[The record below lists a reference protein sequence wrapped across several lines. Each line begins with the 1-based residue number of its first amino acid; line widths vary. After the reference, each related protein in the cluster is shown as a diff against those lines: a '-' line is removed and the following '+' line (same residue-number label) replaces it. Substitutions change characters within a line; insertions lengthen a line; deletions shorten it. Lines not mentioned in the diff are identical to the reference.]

1 MLEGND
7 IVIKIHTLIIIL
19 SLLVNDGANVVYG
32 LITFSDINML
42 CEVLRSRYLTT
53 MYINLS

>member
-7 IVIKIHTLIIIL
+7 IVIKIHTLIIDM
-19 SLLVNDGANVVYG
+19 SLIVNVGANVVYG

>member
-7 IVIKIHTLIIIL
+7 IVIKIHTLIIDM
-19 SLLVNDGANVVYG
+19 SLIVNVGANVVYG

-42 CEVLRSRYLTT
+42 CEVLRSRDLTT

>member
-7 IVIKIHTLIIIL
+7 IVIKIHTMIIIL
-19 SLLVNDGANVVYG
+19 SLLVNVGANVVYG

-42 CEVLRSRYLTT
+42 CEVLRSRDLTT

>member
-19 SLLVNDGANVVYG
+19 SLLVNVGANVVYG

-42 CEVLRSRYLTT
+42 CEVLRSRHLTT

>member
-7 IVIKIHTLIIIL
+7 IVIKIHTLIIDM
-19 SLLVNDGANVVYG
+19 SLIVNVGANVVYG

-53 MYINLS
+53 M

>member
-19 SLLVNDGANVVYG
+19 SLLVNVGANVVYG